1 MSDKKTIYYT
11 TEIYTNTQ
19 QDFRGHSLCQHQFF
33 RKQKY
38 TTFLSN
44 YTQYYS
50 SYYRIAESVNDT
62 GTVWLQLL
70 TLHVMAPGWILVSK
84 SLEQPLQSRLRYNLP
99 AQEAVSS
106 CHIAVTLWSW
116 GKNPW
121 HDLWALLTTPHLP
134 ETQNCCLLP
143 GMRGP
148 SSQHHSG
155 TPRAEQPRQQPR
167 HPTTTSTAAAIRA
180 ADGPEGARGV
190 QSLLCLQQEGRPWK
204 ESIAALSVP
213 WNPSHCCLMPWLK
226 PGSLEARL
234 YVYVH
239 IEGIQCHQC
248 P

>member
-1 MSDKKTIYYT
+1 
-11 TEIYTNTQ
+11 
-19 QDFRGHSLCQHQFF
+19 
-33 RKQKY
+33 
-38 TTFLSN
+38 
-44 YTQYYS
+44 
-50 SYYRIAESVNDT
+50 
-62 GTVWLQLL
+62 
-70 TLHVMAPGWILVSK
+70 MAPGWILVSK

-213 WNPSHCCLMPWLK
+213 WNPSHCCLMPRLK
-226 PGSLEARL
+226 PGSLEAHLYEPLYMFTLREFSAISALRL
-234 YVYVH
+234 SCTIMSFIKTSTSCAYVFSMS
-239 IEGIQCHQC
+239 QCSLQSYSWKSQGASLHLC
-248 P
+248 T